1 MSRELTGFYRSLA
14 EDTDPRGL
22 AAPDLVRRYADRRA
36 RTRAALGVLTAAAL
50 VGGTAVGAQFVL
62 VAGPDTRVGPPA
74 DTPAPPSP
82 TPPPSTPMP
91 TPTTSP
97 GPSGSASGQPTS
109 TSPTRVGVPPPV
121 RTPTSIPDSAFFAL
135 AAANDTG
142 AGSRF
147 GEGQVLPALCGAEP
161 GASGTVRQRVRS
173 VPFKLAGTPEGNIPD
188 GLYRHSITIYRDGKA
203 AAALDELRDAV
214 RDCPE
219 QPVGKVTSRQKL
231 LPSSGYGDE
240 SVLFEMRSPSVDLN
254 GDPAGEGGEDV
265 RLIRAIRV
273 GTVVTVLWEQGWE
286 GGSSPKSQVDAD
298 SRRAVL
304 AIRNWLR

>member
-62 VAGPDTRVGPPA
+62 TAGPTTRVGPPA

-82 TPPPSTPMP
+82 VPSNP
-91 TPTTSP
+91 TPTPSAISP
-97 GPSGSASGQPTS
+97 GPSGSASGQPPS
-109 TSPTRVGVPPPV
+109 TSPTGVGVPPPV

-142 AGSRF
+142 AGARF
-147 GEGQVLPALCGAEP
+147 GEGQVLPPLCGAEP

-219 QPVGKVTSRQKL
+219 QPVGKVTSRQKR

-240 SVLFEMRSPSVDLN
+240 SVLFEMRKPFLDVNDQPT
-254 GDPAGEGGEDV
+254 GDEEV
-265 RLIRAIRV
+265 RLIRAIRI
-273 GTVVTVLWEQGWE
+273 GNVVTVLWEQGWE
-286 GGSSPKSQVDAD
+286 GSSSPKSQVDAD

>member
-62 VAGPDTRVGPPA
+62 TAGPATRVGPPA

-82 TPPPSTPMP
+82 VPSNP
-91 TPTTSP
+91 TPTPSATSP
-97 GPSGSASGQPTS
+97 GPSGSVSQHSPS
-109 TSPTRVGVPPPV
+109 TSPTSVGVPPPV

-142 AGSRF
+142 AGAGF

-161 GASGTVRQRVRS
+161 GASGTVRQRVRT

-203 AAALDELRDAV
+203 AAALDEVRDAV
-214 RDCPE
+214 RDCAE
-219 QPVGKVTSRQKL
+219 QPVGKVKSRQKL

-240 SVLFEMRSPSVDLN
+240 SVLFEMRKPFLDVNDQPT
-254 GDPAGEGGEDV
+254 GDEEV
-265 RLIRAIRV
+265 RLIRAIRI
-273 GTVVTVLWEQGWE
+273 GNVVTVLWEQGWE
-286 GGSSPKSQVDAD
+286 GSSSPKSQVDAD

>member
-50 VGGTAVGAQFVL
+50 VGVTAVGTQFVL
-62 VAGPDTRVGPPA
+62 AAAPDTRVGPPA

-82 TPPPSTPMP
+82 VPSDP
-91 TPTTSP
+91 TPTPSATSP
-97 GPSGSASGQPTS
+97 GPSGSASRQPPS
-109 TSPTRVGVPPPV
+109 TSPTHGGTSPAA

-142 AGSRF
+142 AGSQF

-161 GASGTVRQRVRS
+161 GVSGTVRQRVRS

-214 RDCPE
+214 GDCPE

-240 SVLFEMRSPSVDLN
+240 SVLFEMRSASVDLN
-254 GDPAGEGGEDV
+254 GDPSGGGGEDV

-273 GTVVTVLWEQGWE
+273 GNVVTVLWEQGWE
-286 GGSSPKSQVDAD
+286 GGSSPKPQVDAD

>member
-82 TPPPSTPMP
+82 VPADP
-91 TPTTSP
+91 TPTPSATSP

-161 GASGTVRQRVRS
+161 GASGTVRQRVRT

-188 GLYRHSITIYRDGKA
+188 GVYRHSITIYRDGKA

-214 RDCPE
+214 RNCPE
-219 QPVGKVTSRQKL
+219 QPVGNVTSRQKL
-231 LPSSGYGDE
+231 LPSGGYGDE
-240 SVLFEMRSPSVDLN
+240 SVLFEMRKPFLDVNDQPT
-254 GDPAGEGGEDV
+254 GDEEV
-265 RLIRAIRV
+265 RLIRAIRI
-273 GTVVTVLWEQGWE
+273 GSVVTVLWEQGWE
-286 GGSSPKSQVDAD
+286 GSSSPKPQVDAD

>member
-22 AAPDLVRRYADRRA
+22 ASPDLVRRYADRRA

-62 VAGPDTRVGPPA
+62 TAGPATRVGPPA

-82 TPPPSTPMP
+82 VPSAP
-91 TPTTSP
+91 TPTPSATSP

-109 TSPTRVGVPPPV
+109 TSTARVGVPPPV

-142 AGSRF
+142 AGAGF

-219 QPVGKVTSRQKL
+219 QPVGNVTSRQKL

-240 SVLFEMRSPSVDLN
+240 SVLFEMRKPFLDVNDQPT
-254 GDPAGEGGEDV
+254 GDEEV
-265 RLIRAIRV
+265 RLIRAVRI
-273 GTVVTVLWEQGWE
+273 GNVVTVLWEQGWE
-286 GGSSPKSQVDAD
+286 GSSSPKPQVDAD